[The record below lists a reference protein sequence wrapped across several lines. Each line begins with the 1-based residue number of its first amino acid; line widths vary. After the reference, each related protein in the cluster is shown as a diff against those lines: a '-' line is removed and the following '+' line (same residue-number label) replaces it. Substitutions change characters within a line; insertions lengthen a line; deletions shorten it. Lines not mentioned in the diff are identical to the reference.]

1 MLDEISRKLRALRR
15 DKGGNAALLVA
26 LGLPALIGGAGLAVD
41 MSQWYMWKREL
52 QFAVDQAAL
61 AGAWARSNSD
71 TLSTYTTRATQ
82 EYNANLQTVADF
94 ASAPNVS
101 VVNYGVG
108 TGNAVRVTAVANRR
122 LPFSSL
128 LTGSAIS
135 LQVAAQASFAPGESY
150 SGCLVAVDP
159 HASGAFTLG
168 GNASGDAPCGVV
180 VLSDSES
187 AAIQNGNSDAQFG
200 TIVAA
205 GDIDS
210 DLADN
215 AILRAYTTGLNDPYA
230 SLPSPEPASMTSQ
243 TYSCPTAQAATTVT
257 TATVATST
265 VVSYIYVTA
274 NNGNQAVSNA
284 QNGTN
289 SYNYATPQAGS
300 TTNSGTLNNQTVP
313 TGTVNGTVD
322 GTPVYADVRQVM
334 SSPKVREVRK
344 TVVRKVYSNVVVT
357 GNPGSDGIARPAPGR
372 YTTINITCE
381 TRFQPGVY
389 VVDDIDFGQNQVVT
403 GTDIVFVV
411 KNTNGMHINSN
422 SNITLSGIT
431 STTLTTTYGMS
442 DEDANSLAGMLF
454 YDKDSTEEIR
464 INGNASVNLNGI
476 LYTPNRPLVFNGTAA
491 ISGRCMMLVG
501 RTITFTGNL
510 SLNSFCLPSG
520 AAAPVAGG
528 SGATIKLV
536 V

>member
-1 MLDEISRKLRALRR
+1 MLDGISRKLRALRG

-61 AGAWARSNSD
+61 AGAWARSNAD
-71 TLSTYTTRATQ
+71 TQSTYTTRATQ
-82 EYNANLQTVADF
+82 EYNANLQTVANF

-108 TGNAVRVTAVANRR
+108 TGNAVLVTAVANRR

-128 LTGSAIS
+128 LTGSGVT
-135 LQVAAQASFAPGESY
+135 LRVQAQASFAPGESY

-168 GNASGDAPCGVV
+168 GDASGDAPCGVV

-187 AAIQNGNSDAQFG
+187 AAVQNGNSDAQLG
-200 TIVAA
+200 SIIAA

-215 AILRAYTTGLNDPYA
+215 AVLRAYTTGLSDPYA
-230 SLPSPEPASMTSQ
+230 SLPSPEPASSPAR
-243 TYSCPTAQAATTVT
+243 TYSCPTAQAATTTT
-257 TATVATST
+257 TATVQTTT
-265 VVSYIYVTA
+265 VVSYIYVRA

-289 SYNYATPQAGS
+289 SYSYSSPRAGS
-300 TTNSGTLNNQTVP
+300 TTDNGTLTNQTVP
-313 TGTVNGTVD
+313 TGTTNGSVD
-322 GTPVYADVRQVM
+322 GVPSYADNGQVL
-334 SSPKVREVRK
+334 SSPKVREVKKTITRK
-344 TVVRKVYSNVVVT
+344 TYSSVVVT
-357 GNPGSDGIARPAPGR
+357 GSPGNDGIARPEPGR
-372 YTTINITCE
+372 YTTINVACE
-381 TRFQPGVY
+381 THFQPGVF
-389 VVDDIDFGQNQVVT
+389 VVDDIDFGQNHVVR
-403 GTDIVFVV
+403 GTDVVFVV
-411 KNTNGMHINSN
+411 KNANGMHINSN
-422 SNITLSGIT
+422 SNINLSGIT
-431 STTLTTTYGMS
+431 STTLTTNYGMS
-442 DEDANSLAGMLF
+442 DEDANALAGMLF

-464 INGNASVNLNGI
+464 VNGNSQVVLNGI
-476 LYTPNRPLVFNGTAA
+476 LYTPKRPLVFNGTGAV
-491 ISGRCMMLVG
+491 SGKCMMLIG
-501 RTITFTGNL
+501 STITFTGTIDL
-510 SLNSFCLPSG
+510 QAFCLPSG
-520 AAAPVAGG
+520 ASAPVAGG